1 MSKMTA
7 DKARE
12 ISNSYSVMNTLFESF
27 DQIIQEE
34 AASGKNKAIRE
45 YDNNNYDNNN
55 SALPDNWENILAE
68 SLRARGFEV
77 KVRYS
82 KMLGN
87 SIQIEV
93 KW

>member
-7 DKARE
+7 AKARE

-27 DQIIQEE
+27 DQIIQNE

-45 YDNNNYDNNN
+45 YDNNN
-55 SALPDNWENILAE
+55 SALPDNWENIVAE

-77 KVRYS
+77 KVLYS

-87 SIQIEV
+87 SIHIEI

>member
-7 DKARE
+7 GKARE

-34 AASGKNKAIRE
+34 AASGKTKAIRE
-45 YDNNNYDNNN
+45 YDNNN
-55 SALPDNWENILAE
+55 SALPDNWENIVAE

-77 KVRYS
+77 KVLYS

>member
-7 DKARE
+7 GKARE

-27 DQIIQEE
+27 DQIIQDE
-34 AASGKNKAIRE
+34 AASGKNRAIRE
-45 YDNNNYDNNN
+45 YDNNNYDNN
-55 SALPDNWENILAE
+55 SALPDNWENIVAE

-77 KVRYS
+77 KVLYS

-87 SIQIEV
+87 SIHIEI

>member
-7 DKARE
+7 GKARE

-34 AASGKNKAIRE
+34 AASGKTKAIRE
-45 YDNNNYDNNN
+45 YDNNN
-55 SALPDNWENILAE
+55 SSLPDNWENIVAE

-77 KVRYS
+77 KVLYS

>member
-7 DKARE
+7 GKARE

-27 DQIIQEE
+27 DQIIQDE
-34 AASGKNKAIRE
+34 AASGKNKVIRE
-45 YDNNNYDNNN
+45 YDNNN
-55 SALPDNWENILAE
+55 SALPDNWENIVAE

-77 KVRYS
+77 KVLYS

-87 SIQIEV
+87 SIHIEI